1 MNPNDPNLAKVE
13 LIASALGPLCEELVF
28 VGGCAAGLLISDP
41 AAAPARV
48 TFDVDLV
55 VEVAAL
61 RRYQK
66 IETALADR
74 GFARDQSPD
83 APICRWRYR
92 DIEVDLMPT
101 DAGILG
107 FGNRWFRAAVAR
119 AGHVV
124 LPSGLG
130 IRLIPAPYFM
140 ATKFE
145 AFADRGNADVLGSHD
160 LEDII
165 NVIDGRPELPQEIAH
180 APADLRGYLAERC
193 AALLE
198 TPHFD
203 NHLPGMMVQDETA
216 GERVTLVLARLESI
230 AGSGSP

>member
-13 LIASALGPLCEELVF
+13 LIAAALGTLCEELVF

-41 AAAPARV
+41 AAPPVRV

-61 RRYQK
+61 RRYQE
-66 IETALADR
+66 IETALAGR
-74 GFARDQSPD
+74 GFARDQSPE

-107 FGNRWFRAAVAR
+107 FTNRWFQAAVANADR
-119 AGHVV
+119 VV

-130 IRLIPAPYFM
+130 IRLIPAPYFL

-145 AFADRGNADVLGSHD
+145 AFSDRGNANVLGSHD

-180 APADLRGYLAERC
+180 AAGDLRAYLADRC
-193 AALLE
+193 ANLLR

-203 NHLPGMMVQDETA
+203 NYLPGLVSQDETA
-216 GERVTLVLARLESI
+216 GERATWVMARLKAI
-230 AGSGSP
+230 AASASA